1 MNECFLFVKRTS
13 NIEYKFIINRKEK
26 SIARFKATLLNNAQI
41 VLYAYDELAD
51 FLYQKEPEILFII
64 GKLRENMEIEI
75 MEIYK

>member
-41 VLYAYDELAD
+41 VLYAYDKLTD
-51 FLYQKEPEILFII
+51 CMYQKEPKILFII